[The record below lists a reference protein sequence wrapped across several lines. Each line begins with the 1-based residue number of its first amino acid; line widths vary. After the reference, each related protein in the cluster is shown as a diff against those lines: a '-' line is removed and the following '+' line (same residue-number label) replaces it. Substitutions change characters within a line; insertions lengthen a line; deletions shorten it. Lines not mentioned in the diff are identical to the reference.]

1 MTKEI
6 QTKVYVNGYGKRP
19 FRIEEQ
25 TESPKQFKGS
35 YKLPKNVTRTDGEKL
50 VKLDYWFTEKEII

>member
-6 QTKVYVNGYGKRP
+6 QTKVYVNGYEKRP

-35 YKLPKNVTRTDGEKL
+35 YKLPKT
-50 VKLDYWFTEKEII
+50 